1 MTAAADAH
9 WEKQAIFKTHTAAIL
24 DFYPII
30 ELRPTL
36 ENIKIWIF
44 RGKIPINFARKINVM
59 IWQV

>member
-9 WEKQAIFKTHTAAIL
+9 WEKQAIFMTHTAAIL

-44 RGKIPINFARKINVM
+44 RGKIPINFSRKIK
-59 IWQV
+59 

>member
-9 WEKQAIFKTHTAAIL
+9 WEKQAIFKTQTAAIL

-44 RGKIPINFARKINVM
+44 RGKIPINFARKINVV

>member
-9 WEKQAIFKTHTAAIL
+9 WEKQAIFKTHTYTAAIL

-59 IWQV
+59 I